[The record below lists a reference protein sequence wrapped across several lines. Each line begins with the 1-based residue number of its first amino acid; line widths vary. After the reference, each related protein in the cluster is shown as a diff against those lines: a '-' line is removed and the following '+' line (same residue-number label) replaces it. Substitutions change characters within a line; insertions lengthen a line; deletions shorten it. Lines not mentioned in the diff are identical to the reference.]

1 MKPKNE
7 RNYNFQS
14 RNIHFKNI
22 LEKSYYIELG
32 VIDMK
37 VMNRFLKGDKIE
49 LKDIVD
55 MHILSSGVGS
65 ITGDVSNDLYYQ
77 LNYLINLRLKNSTFK
92 FILTAG
98 VLKYYDENK
107 CEKYA
112 PLVLIPFDFDYQHF
126 DIIKSESPYFNPL
139 LLKYLANTLQKKE
152 EIKKRKDNHIALD
165 DTALELEENKDKKE
179 KLEDIFKKLEEEKRK
194 FIDDFSNRKINTVS
208 DIDRLGLDLIKITNT
223 TIDPSNF
230 FTIAYVEY
238 PDIILN
244 QYNMTTER
252 SIYEMSEY
260 QLTKRYF
267 NEIKGILPTNVD
279 QKYVCL
285 KVNEGEKFSVDGR
298 LGSGKTYTIINILA
312 DQIYKGK
319 KILYANQD
327 LDNIYDLEKNM
338 TYLGLSDYIYNMTKN
353 IRDIEKVDLVF
364 EQENTKRISPDC
376 FENMYNRLSQY
387 QKRIHGYPIANMLEE
402 LAILKKENPNITRMD
417 LETVLESHE
426 VKYIYRQLQ
435 SIEESLKVID
445 VYANNIWHRLHTA
458 YNNISEE
465 DIIHRVIE
473 LQKCNNELYDELK
486 KYAKQYNLIVPKSV
500 NDFFK
505 LSSHIYHFASIKPLP
520 SWKNEDVRRKVLKH
534 IREIQSCSD
543 INYTLMNF
551 YKENIQS
558 DYHQGR
564 MLDILNELIGKHIKI
579 NDTLETTDALFINRL
594 IDFSD
599 NLTVLSKQ
607 IDASIQTI
615 SKNIVDLKDVFEV
628 KEITNEFC
636 TFLNDLN
643 HFLDNNKFNQMI
655 IQTYLEQTSLFSK
668 NGEIIYQSY
677 QTYLEGKRFLPQ
689 YINKFDLLTINF
701 LDNIYHRNN
710 ANSILARYVNKK
722 ISKKNHKE
730 VKEIVETLHMYY
742 DSMCLIQTNLK
753 ELFGN
758 NEYDIDFIEQFNQF
772 FFYVNH
778 LPTKQSNAFKL
789 LLKKYQ
795 EHRYHNSYMK
805 GIAKM
810 LFSFKEEGYHIASF
824 CAQLKN
830 YNIQIHTENIIEKI
844 AQLKLWNAYLRKVD
858 QLKTEIR
865 EIFIHKSVLQYE
877 DLKELIE
884 NDNKYIKLHQK
895 LEENATLY
903 ASTIGKY
910 YYGLD
915 TAINDI
921 TQTVEHYGEFLK
933 CINKYCKVDDL
944 FIDEK
949 FNQFLDATKHIDSI
963 YTNWISCFRAFS
975 ICFKA
980 GQPELQYNS
989 FDLNIKLFRQF
1000 VEKQSQVSPILNIN
1014 RITDEF
1020 LHYGLKELHDGIR
1033 SCKYGIGISKQ
1044 FMYSVLMG
1052 YYDEIKTNV
1061 PHLLDPSP
1069 IKEML
1074 NDYVEYEYQ
1083 YCQNNREHLIS
1094 HAEEIKKYDYMIHT
1108 NKFNDYNTIVR
1119 DLLPSVPVFL
1129 TDLDILNSNLDLSV
1143 FDLVIIDDAHL
1154 SSANKYRRIV
1164 EAKQVVVF
1172 GDVLFQTSVSNAL
1185 MKRLGEACTV
1195 HFKRRYVQM
1204 NSRFKNQWNYNNQY
1218 IYSYDNRCNVVQLE
1232 QFSDFVEEIFKRYH
1246 KFSSHI
1252 INILVGNEET
1262 RRLVYTSIVNRLAT
1276 EYTVNEITII
1286 LRQNIRILNA
1296 LTEGNRYVND
1306 VFIYFDDI
1314 KDLEPSLQELIFKN
1328 FMSVHNSVVIYYVKH
1343 RVESKNTEVIHK
1355 INKLIGKNEPFEKP
1369 ASGITQMLIDVLK
1382 EKGLSID
1389 LGFGMFDFIVRLK
1402 KPIAIMIVGKKLDQL
1417 SSVYDDYL
1425 YYHNEYEKRGW
1436 LVEVFYIL
1444 DLFQDFDAC
1453 VKKIVDLSMMGK

>member
-1 MKPKNE
+1 MKPKND

-139 LLKYLANTLQKKE
+139 LLKYLANMLQKKE

-165 DTALELEENKDKKE
+165 DTVLELEENKDKKE
-179 KLEDIFKKLEEEKRK
+179 KLEDIFKKVEEEKRK

-208 DIDRLGLDLIKITNT
+208 DIDRLGLDLIKMTNT
-223 TIDPSNF
+223 TVDPSNF

-244 QYNMTTER
+244 QYNMTRER

-353 IRDIEKVDLVF
+353 VRDIEKVDLVF

-376 FENMYNRLSQY
+376 FEDMYNRLSQY
-387 QKRIHGYPIANMLEE
+387 QKRIHGYPIANMFEE

-486 KYAKQYNLIVPKSV
+486 KYAKLYNLIVPKSV
-500 NDFFK
+500 NDFSK

-534 IREIQSCSD
+534 VREIQSCSD
-543 INYTLMNF
+543 INYTLMKF

-564 MLDILNELIGKHIKI
+564 MFDILNELIGKHIKI

-668 NGEIIYQSY
+668 NGEIIYRSY
-677 QTYLEGKRFLPQ
+677 QNYLEGKRFLPQ

-710 ANSILARYVNKK
+710 ANNILARYVNKK

-730 VKEIVETLHMYY
+730 VKEIVETVHMYY
-742 DSMCLIQTNLK
+742 DSMCLVQTNLK

-778 LPTKQSNAFKL
+778 LTTKQSNAFKL
-789 LLKKYQ
+789 LLKKYR

-805 GIAKM
+805 GITKM

-844 AQLKLWNAYLRKVD
+844 SQLKLWNAYLRKVD

-865 EIFIHKSVLQYE
+865 EIFIHKNVLQYE

-933 CINKYCKVDDL
+933 CINKYCKVEDL

-949 FNQFLDATKHIDSI
+949 FNQFLEATKYIDSI

-1061 PHLLDPSP
+1061 PYLLDPSP

-1143 FDLVIIDDAHL
+1143 FDLIIIDDAHL

-1232 QFSDFVEEIFKRYH
+1232 QFSDLVEEIFKRYH

-1369 ASGITQMLIDVLK
+1369 ASGITQMLIDVLR
-1382 EKGLSID
+1382 EKGLTID

-1436 LVEVFYIL
+1436 LVEVFYVL
-1444 DLFQDFDAC
+1444 ELFQDFDAC
-1453 VKKIVDLSMMGK
+1453 VKKIVDLSIMGK

>member
-1 MKPKNE
+1 MKPKND

-14 RNIHFKNI
+14 KNIHFKNI

-37 VMNRFLKGDKIE
+37 IMDRFLKGEKIE
-49 LKDIVD
+49 LKDVVD
-55 MHILSSGVGS
+55 MNILSSGVGM
-65 ITGDVSNDLYYQ
+65 ITGDITNDFYYQ

-98 VLKYYDENK
+98 MLKYYDENK

-126 DIIKSESPYFNPL
+126 EIIKSESPYFNPL
-139 LLKYLANTLQKKE
+139 LLKYLANDVQKKE
-152 EIKKRKDNHIALD
+152 EIKRRMDNNITLD
-165 DTALELEENKDKKE
+165 DRELELEENKDKKG
-179 KLEDIFKKLEEEKRK
+179 KLEDILKKVEEEKRK
-194 FIDDFSNRKINTVS
+194 FIDDFSNRKINTAS

-223 TIDPSNF
+223 TVDPSNF

-244 QYNMTTER
+244 NYNMSTER

-267 NEIKGILPTNVD
+267 NEIKGILPTNID

-298 LGSGKTYTIINILA
+298 LGSGKTYTIINIIA
-312 DQIYKGK
+312 DQISKGK

-327 LDNIYDLEKNM
+327 LDNIFDLEKNM
-338 TYLGLSDYIYNMTKN
+338 TYLGLSDYIYNLTKN

-364 EQENTKRISPDC
+364 EQENSKQLSKDC
-376 FENMYNRLSQY
+376 FDEMYIRLNHY
-387 QKRIHGYPIANMLEE
+387 QKRIHGYPIANMIEE
-402 LAILKKENPNITRMD
+402 LAILKKENPDIKAID

-426 VKYIYRQLQ
+426 VKYIYNQLK

-445 VYANNIWHRLHTA
+445 LYANNIWHRLHTA

-473 LQKCNNELYDELK
+473 LQHCNNEFYDELK
-486 KYAKQYNLIVPKSV
+486 KYAKTYNLIVPKSV

-520 SWKNEDVRRKVLKH
+520 SWKSEDVRREVLKH
-534 IREIQSCSD
+534 VREIQSCSD

-551 YKENIQS
+551 YKENIHS
-558 DYHQGR
+558 NYHQGR
-564 MLDILNELIGKHIKI
+564 MFDILNELIGNHITI
-579 NDTLETTDALFINRL
+579 SDTLETTDKLFINRL

-599 NLTVLSKQ
+599 NLTAFSKQ
-607 IDASIQTI
+607 VDHSIQTI
-615 SKNIVDLKDVFEV
+615 SKNIEDLKDVFEI
-628 KEITNEFC
+628 KNITNESC
-636 TFLNDLN
+636 TFFNNLN
-643 HFLDNNKFNQMI
+643 HFLDNNRLNQMI
-655 IQTYLEQTSLFSK
+655 IHTYLEQTALFSK
-668 NGEIIYQSY
+668 NGEIIYHSY
-677 QTYLEGKRFLPQ
+677 QNYLEQKEFLPK
-689 YINKFDLLTINF
+689 YVSKFELLTINF
-701 LDNIYHRNN
+701 LDNIYNRNN
-710 ANSILARYVNKK
+710 ANNILARYVNKK
-722 ISKKNHKE
+722 ISKRDHKE
-730 VKEIVETLHMYY
+730 VKEIVESLKIYY
-742 DSMCLIQTNLK
+742 HSMCTIQTNLK

-758 NEYDIDFIEQFNQF
+758 NEYDMEFIEQFNHF

-778 LPTKQSNAFKL
+778 LTTKQTNSFKIF
-789 LLKKYQ
+789 LKKYQ
-795 EHRYHNSYMK
+795 SHHYHTSYIN
-805 GIAKM
+805 GIIQ
-810 LFSFKEEGYHIASF
+810 LLLSFKEEGYHITSF
-824 CAQLKN
+824 SAHLKN
-830 YNIQIHTENIIEKI
+830 YNIHIHTEDIVEKI
-844 AQLKLWNAYLRKVD
+844 SQLKSWNAYLRKVD
-858 QLKTEIR
+858 QFKTEIR
-865 EIFIHKSVLQYE
+865 EIFIKNNKVEYE
-877 DLKELIE
+877 DMKELIE
-884 NDNKYIKLHQK
+884 NDNKYIKLHRK
-895 LEENATLY
+895 LEENANLY

-921 TQTVEHYGEFLK
+921 TQTIEHYGEFLK
-933 CINKYCKVDDL
+933 CIHKQCNVDDL
-944 FIDEK
+944 FTEEK
-949 FNQFLDATKHIDSI
+949 FNTFLDDTKYIDSI
-963 YTNWISCFRAFS
+963 YTNWISYFRAFS

-989 FDLNIKLFRQF
+989 FDFNIKLFRQF
-1000 VEKQSQVSPILNIN
+1000 IEKQSQVSPILNIN

-1020 LHYGLKELHDGIR
+1020 LNYGLRELHDGIR

-1052 YYDEIKTNV
+1052 YYNEIQNTESE
-1061 PHLLDPSP
+1061 LFDPSP
-1069 IKEML
+1069 IKELL
-1074 NDYVEYEYQ
+1074 NNYVEYEYQ
-1083 YCQNNREHLIS
+1083 CCQNNREVLVN
-1094 HAEEIKKYDYMIHT
+1094 HAEKIEKNGYPIHT
-1108 NKFNDYNTIVR
+1108 SKFNDYNTIVR
-1119 DLLPSVPVFL
+1119 DLIKSIPVFL
-1129 TDLDILNSNLDLSV
+1129 TDLDILNSNLDLSL
-1143 FDLVIIDDAHL
+1143 FDLIIIDDAHL

-1172 GDVLFQTSVSNAL
+1172 GDILFQTSVSNAL

-1204 NSRFKNQWNYNNQY
+1204 NSRFHNQWDYNNQY

-1232 QFSDFVEEIFKRYH
+1232 QFSDFVEEIFKRYR
-1246 KFSSHI
+1246 KFHSHI

-1276 EYTVNEITII
+1276 EYTINEITTI

-1314 KDLEPSLQELIFKN
+1314 KELEPSLQELIFKN
-1328 FMSVHNSVVIYYVKH
+1328 FISVHNSVVIYYVKN
-1343 RVESKNTEVIHK
+1343 RIESKNTEVIKK
-1355 INKLIGKNEPFEKP
+1355 INKLIGKNNPFEKT
-1369 ASGITQMLIDVLK
+1369 AEGITKILIDTLR
-1382 EKGLSID
+1382 EKGLAID
-1389 LGFGMFDFIVRLK
+1389 LGFGMFDFIVCFK
-1402 KPIAIMIVGKKLDQL
+1402 KPIAVMIVGKKLDQL
-1417 SSVYDDYL
+1417 SSIYDDYL

-1436 LVEVFYIL
+1436 LVEVFYVL
-1444 DLFQDFDAC
+1444 DLFKDFDKC
-1453 VKKIVDLSMMGK
+1453 VKQIIDLGSIGK